1 MCSIFIV
8 GQMFFQAVPFKEFRR
23 NYLRNKLAM
32 LLPFSVLVFFG
43 NALNHIFLTMLFT
56 IWFFKSLS
64 VLERAESVVL
74 ASFMNIYYLQS
85 TPVFSCSFL
94 YRIKFKFRFLYLL
107 VNCSF
112 FYQRCFVLM
121 PDHLYYL
128 IWKIKGC
135 IKPLDSTQ

>member
-8 GQMFFQAVPFKEFRR
+8 RQMFFQAVHFKEFRR
-23 NYLRNKLAM
+23 NYLRNELAM

-43 NALNHIFLTMLFT
+43 NALNHIVVEHQFLSNNAIHYL
-56 IWFFKSLS
+56 ILQEPLS
-64 VLERAESVVL
+64 FRTCRIS
-74 ASFMNIYYLQS
+74 SFGICLNIYYLQS
-85 TPVFSCSFL
+85 IPVFSSSFL

-107 VNCSF
+107 VNCTF

-135 IKPLDSTQ
+135 I